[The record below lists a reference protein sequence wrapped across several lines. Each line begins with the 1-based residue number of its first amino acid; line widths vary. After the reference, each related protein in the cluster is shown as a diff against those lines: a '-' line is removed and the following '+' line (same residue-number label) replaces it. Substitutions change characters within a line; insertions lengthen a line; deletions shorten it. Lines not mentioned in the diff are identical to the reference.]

1 MIIPNFKNM
10 LNEIE
15 KDRGIK
21 EIDLINAIKDAMISA
36 YKKRY
41 PTAENLEATISDQ
54 GETSILANLVVA
66 KTVADPLVEIAL
78 KDAKKENKE
87 AKVGDMVKLN
97 VTPTDFGRLAA
108 QTAKQVIIQRIREAE
123 KEGTFEEYQS
133 KIGTLIT
140 GTVQNREH
148 GGYLVNIGRIETF
161 LTFTESMPTETLRA
175 KDKVKLII
183 LDVKKTPKGPM
194 IVVSRSHPD
203 LIRRLFEFEIPE
215 ITQGILEIKAIAREA
230 GRRTKVAVASND
242 KNIGAVGT
250 CVGPMGSR
258 IQNVTRELGP
268 ERVDIIEW
276 SADDSV
282 FISHSLSPA
291 KVSKVELN
299 KAEKTARVI
308 LPEKEFS
315 LAIGKEGQNVRLAAK
330 LTGYK
335 IDIVSEEMLTKEKD
349 DAKEAKKEAEK
360 VAKHEA
366 EKKAEDKAVV
376 EPEKT
381 EETSS

>member
-1 MIIPNFKNM
+1 M
-10 LNEIE
+10 LAEIE

-21 EIDLINAIKDAMISA
+21 EIDLLNAIKDAMISA
-36 YKKRY
+36 YKKRF

-66 KTVADPLVEIAL
+66 KTVNDPLVEISL
-78 KDAKKENKE
+78 KDVKKDNKDV
-87 AKVGDMVKLN
+87 KVGDTVKLN
-97 VTPTDFGRLAA
+97 VTPKDFGRLAA

-133 KIGTLIT
+133 KIRTLIT

-161 LTFTESMPTETLRA
+161 LTFTESMPTETLRP

-230 GRRTKVAVASND
+230 GRRTKVAVYSND

-276 SADDSV
+276 SQDDSV

-299 KAEKTARVI
+299 KTEKTVRVI

-335 IDIVSEEMLTKEKD
+335 IDIISEEMLAKEKD
-349 DAKEAKKEAEK
+349 DAKEAKKESEK
-360 VAKHEA
+360 VVKLEA
-366 EKKAEDKAVV
+366 EKI
-376 EPEKT
+376 T
-381 EETSS
+381 ESEQ